1 MNRQRP
7 DGGGMLAGKVAL
19 ITGAARGQGR
29 AHALRFA
36 AEGADLVL
44 CDVERAVGELG
55 YELPPTSELH
65 RTAEE
70 AKALGAKVIARAADV
85 RDSAA
90 LQSLVQACR
99 SEFGRLDVVV
109 PQAGIATYARFFEVG
124 ATRWQDMLDIN
135 LTGVW
140 NTLQAA
146 VPLIVEGGRGGSVV
160 LVSSTA
166 GVAGFGSMP
175 HYVAAKHGVVGL
187 MRALAN
193 EVGQHRIRVNCLL
206 AGMVN
211 TPMGVN
217 EGTFRSF
224 RPDLEHPTARDADA
238 AMCAVNLIPVPWV
251 EPEDM
256 AAAALWLASDES
268 RYVTGVAL
276 PVDAGYL
283 AKAH

>member
-1 MNRQRP
+1 LTQGERTGRV
-7 DGGGMLAGKVAL
+7 AGKVVL

-44 CDVERAVGELG
+44 CDVGHAVERVGYALPSVRELERTAQDARDLGAEVIDRAV
-55 YELPPTSELH
+55 
-65 RTAEE
+65 
-70 AKALGAKVIARAADV
+70 DV
-85 RDSAA
+85 RDGAA
-90 LQSLVQACR
+90 LEALVGECR
-99 SEFGRLDVVV
+99 GRFGRLDVVI
-109 PQAGIATYARFFEVG
+109 PQAGIVSYGRFSEVDDEM
-124 ATRWQDMLDIN
+124 WQDTVDIN

-140 NTLQAA
+140 RTLRASL
-146 VPLIVEGGRGGSVV
+146 PLVIDGGRGGSIV

-166 GVAGFGSMP
+166 GAAGFASMP

-193 EVGQHRIRVNCLL
+193 EVGQHAIRVNALL

-217 EGTFRSF
+217 TGTFQSF
-224 RPDLEHPTARDADA
+224 RPDLATPTQEDADA
-238 AMCAVNLIPVPWV
+238 AMRAVNLIPVPWV

-268 RYVTGVAL
+268 RYVTGTAI

>member
-1 MNRQRP
+1 MSQTR
-7 DGGGMLAGKVAL
+7 DGRVAGKVVL

-29 AHALRFA
+29 AHALRCA

-44 CDVERAVGELG
+44 CDIGAAVERVDYA
-55 YELPPTSELH
+55 LPGSQALED
-65 RTAEE
+65 TARQ
-70 AKALGAKVIARAADV
+70 ARGLGAAVIARPVDV
-85 RDSAA
+85 RDSTA
-90 LQSLVQACR
+90 LEALVDECR
-99 SEFGRLDVVV
+99 TRFGRLDVVI
-109 PQAGIATYARFFEVG
+109 PQAGIVSYGRFGDVDDEMWRETIDV
-124 ATRWQDMLDIN
+124 N

-140 NTLQAA
+140 RTVQASL
-146 VPLIVEGGRGGSVV
+146 PLIMAGGRGGSIV

-166 GVAGFGSMP
+166 GATGFASMP

-187 MRALAN
+187 MRSLAN
-193 EVGQHRIRVNCLL
+193 EVGAQSIRVNVLL

-211 TPMGVN
+211 TPMGN
-217 EGTFRSF
+217 NSGTFRSF
-224 RPDLEHPTARDADA
+224 RPDLANPTQEDADA
-238 AMCAVNLIPVPWV
+238 AMRAVNLIPVPWV

-268 RYVTGVAL
+268 RYVTGAAI

>member
-1 MNRQRP
+1 MSETR
-7 DGGGMLAGKVAL
+7 DGRVAGKVVL

-44 CDVERAVGELG
+44 CDIGKAVERVDYTLPGSQELEDTARQARELG
-55 YELPPTSELH
+55 
-65 RTAEE
+65 AE
-70 AKALGAKVIARAADV
+70 VIARPVDV

-90 LQSLVQACR
+90 LEALVDECR
-99 SEFGRLDVVV
+99 ARFGRLDVVI
-109 PQAGIATYARFFEVG
+109 PQAGIVSYGRFGEVDEEMWRD
-124 ATRWQDMLDIN
+124 TIDVN

-140 NTLQAA
+140 RTVQASL
-146 VPLIVEGGRGGSVV
+146 PLVIDGGRGGSIV

-166 GVAGFGSMP
+166 GAMGFASMP

-187 MRALAN
+187 MRSLAN
-193 EVGQHRIRVNCLL
+193 EVGTHSIRVNVLL

-211 TPMGVN
+211 TPMGAN
-217 EGTFRSF
+217 SGTFRSF
-224 RPDLEHPTARDADA
+224 RPDLADPSQQDADA
-238 AMCAVNLIPVPWV
+238 AMRAVNLIPVPWV

-256 AAAALWLASDES
+256 AAAALWLASDDS
-268 RYVTGVAL
+268 RYVTGAAI
-276 PVDAGYL
+276 PVDAGYM